1 MGVPIKLILKEIGSR
16 INNIGTIV
24 DTDPNNDETTSYVG
38 KMLQRAGA
46 GVGAGAF
53 AGGIKD
59 MNNMKDTASAA
70 DAASAA
76 SDAKDAAEAA
86 SAAKDMADAASA
98 AKDVASAASD
108 KNIKDITTSNTAD
121 VIERAYKQLD
131 DIIYKYNSKGQA
143 LGEDDKLRAG
153 ITAQSMEGS
162 ILESAVIEDPNTG
175 YKMVD
180 TRHLALANAAAIK
193 EIFERLDRIEGRNEI

>member
-1 MGVPIKLILKEIGSR
+1 MAVPVKMILKEIGSR

-24 DTDPNNDETTSYVG
+24 DTDPNNDETTSYMG
-38 KMLQRAGA
+38 KMLEGT
-46 GVGAGAF
+46 GSF
-53 AGGIKD
+53 GGGLKD
-59 MNNMKDTASAA
+59 IGSFKDNFNSK
-70 DAASAA
+70 
-76 SDAKDAAEAA
+76 DAKDV
-86 SAAKDMADAASA
+86 ADA
-98 AKDVASAASD
+98 AKDVASAVSD
-108 KNIKDITTSNTAD
+108 KNIKDIAKANTAD
-121 VIERAYKQLD
+121 IIEKAYKGLD

-162 ILESAVIEDPNTG
+162 ILESAVMEDPATG

-193 EIFERLDRIEGRNEI
+193 EIFERLDKLEGK

>member
-24 DTDPNNDETTSYVG
+24 DTDPENDETTSYAG
-38 KMLQRAGA
+38 KMLQGA
-46 GVGAGAF
+46 GAGAF

-59 MNNMKDTASAA
+59 MKNMKDT
-70 DAASAA
+70 
-76 SDAKDAAEAA
+76 KDTAE
-86 SAAKDMADAASA
+86 AAKDMADTASA

-108 KNIKDITTSNTAD
+108 KNIKDITSTNTAD
-121 VIERAYKQLD
+121 VIEKAYKQLD

-143 LGEDDKLRAG
+143 LGQDDKLRAG

-162 ILESAVIEDPNTG
+162 ILESAVIDDPNTG

-193 EIFERLDRIEGRNEI
+193 EIFERLDRIEGRNEV

>member
-1 MGVPIKLILKEIGSR
+1 MAVPIKMILKEIGSR

-24 DTDPNNDETTSYVG
+24 DTDPNNDETTSYMG
-38 KMLQRAGA
+38 KMLEGT
-46 GVGAGAF
+46 GSF
-53 AGGIKD
+53 GGGLKDIKD
-59 MNNMKDTASAA
+59 NFNSK
-70 DAASAA
+70 
-76 SDAKDAAEAA
+76 DAKDAA
-86 SAAKDMADAASA
+86 DA

-108 KNIKDITTSNTAD
+108 KNIKDIAKTNTAD
-121 VIERAYKQLD
+121 IIEKAYKGLD

-162 ILESAVIEDPNTG
+162 ILESAVMQDPATG

-193 EIFERLDRIEGRNEI
+193 EIFERLDKLEGKK

>member
-1 MGVPIKLILKEIGSR
+1 MSARLILKEIGSR

-24 DTDPNNDETTSYVG
+24 DTDPNNDETTSYMG
-38 KMLQRAGA
+38 KMLQGT
-46 GVGAGAF
+46 GAF
-53 AGGIKD
+53 GGGLKDIKDNFSSKDAAGGLKDIKD
-59 MNNMKDTASAA
+59 AFSSKDAA
-70 DAASAA
+70 DAASTV
-76 SDAKDAAEAA
+76 
-86 SAAKDMADAASA
+86 
-98 AKDVASAASD
+98 KDVAAAVSD
-108 KNIKDITTSNTAD
+108 KNLKDIDKNDTTAD
-121 VIERAYKQLD
+121 IIEKAYKGLD

-162 ILESAVIEDPNTG
+162 ILESAVMEDPATG

-193 EIFERLDRIEGRNEI
+193 EIFERLDKLEGK

>member
-1 MGVPIKLILKEIGSR
+1 MAVPIKMILKEIGSR

-24 DTDPNNDETTSYVG
+24 DTDPNNDETTSYMG
-38 KMLQRAGA
+38 KMLEGN
-46 GVGAGAF
+46 GAF
-53 AGGIKD
+53 GGGLKD
-59 MNNMKDTASAA
+59 IGSFKDNFS
-70 DAASAA
+70 SK
-76 SDAKDAAEAA
+76 DAKDAA
-86 SAAKDMADAASA
+86 DA

-108 KNIKDITTSNTAD
+108 KNIKDIAKTNTAD
-121 VIERAYKQLD
+121 IIEKAYKGLD

-162 ILESAVIEDPNTG
+162 ILESAVMEDPATG

-180 TRHLALANAAAIK
+180 PRHLALANAAAIK
-193 EIFERLDRIEGRNEI
+193 EIFERLDKLEGKK

>member
-1 MGVPIKLILKEIGSR
+1 MDARLILKEIGSR

-24 DTDPNNDETTSYVG
+24 DTDPNNDETTSYMG
-38 KMLQRAGA
+38 KMVQ
-46 GVGAGAF
+46 GAGAF
-53 AGGIKD
+53 GGGLKD
-59 MNNMKDTASAA
+59 IGSFKDNFKNSK

-76 SDAKDAAEAA
+76 K
-86 SAAKDMADAASA
+86 DAASA
-98 AKDVASAASD
+98 AKDVASAVSD
-108 KNIKDITTSNTAD
+108 KNLKDIDRTSTTAD
-121 VIERAYKQLD
+121 IIEKAYKGLD

-153 ITAQSMEGS
+153 VTAQSMEGS
-162 ILESAVIEDPNTG
+162 ILESAVMEDPATG

-193 EIFERLDRIEGRNEI
+193 EIFERLDKLEGKK

>member
-1 MGVPIKLILKEIGSR
+1 ME
-16 INNIGTIV
+16 
-24 DTDPNNDETTSYVG
+24 
-38 KMLQRAGA
+38 
-46 GVGAGAF
+46 
-53 AGGIKD
+53 
-59 MNNMKDTASAA
+59 MKD
-70 DAASAA
+70 
-76 SDAKDAAEAA
+76 
-86 SAAKDMADAASA
+86 
-98 AKDVASAASD
+98 
-108 KNIKDITTSNTAD
+108 TAD

-131 DIIYKYNSKGQA
+131 DIIYRYNNKGQA

-193 EIFERLDRIEGRNEI
+193 EIFERLDKLEGKK